1 MTTPKILPSFEY
13 FDEVVD
19 HLHGLGHDE
28 LCYQESQLGQSQI
41 FIRRIFLPSGKEMA
55 RVRIGEAGNKW
66 LLFGDEST
74 PPKALPTGA
83 LPITEEICEATLFA
97 PRGQSWTWMFISLLQ
112 KVALNKVLLSA
123 SPEDTPPLKGPRI

>member
-1 MTTPKILPSFEY
+1 MTTPKKLSSFKF

-55 RVRIGEAGNKW
+55 RIRISDEDNKW
-66 LLFGDEST
+66 LLLGDENNT
-74 PPKALPTGA
+74 PNALPA
-83 LPITEEICEATLFA
+83 DAFPINKEMCDATYFA
-97 PRGQSWTWMFISLLQ
+97 SQIHSWTEMFNLL
-112 KVALNKVLLSA
+112 L
-123 SPEDTPPLKGPRI
+123 